1 MIERE
6 NLVQSDKRNLKYKAT
21 NSNLVLVELTRRTL
35 GDVRVPTVQQ
45 YSNAMIPMKKDEG
58 FLVNHNKESVN

>member
-1 MIERE
+1 MIERA

-45 YSNAMIPMKKDEG
+45 YSNAMITMKKDKG
-58 FLVNHNKESVN
+58 FLVNHSKESVN